1 MFVSHF
7 LTETPGEKCE
17 ISLVE
22 HFKFLSEKIDKNV
35 IQFIGIFSRQKEVKI
50 LEHFSPLL

>member
-7 LTETPGEKCE
+7 LAETLGEKCE
-17 ISLVE
+17 TSLVE

-35 IQFIGIFSRQKEVKI
+35 IQFIGIFSLQKEVKI
-50 LEHFSPLL
+50 LKHFSPLV